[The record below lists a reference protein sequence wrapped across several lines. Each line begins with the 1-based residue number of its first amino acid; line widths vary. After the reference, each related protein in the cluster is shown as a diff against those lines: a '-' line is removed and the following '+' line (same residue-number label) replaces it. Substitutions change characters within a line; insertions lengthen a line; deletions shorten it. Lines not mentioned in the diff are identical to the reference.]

1 MGRLERDLK
10 KKVKNTKKDYSEWYS
25 EHEQQIL
32 QRVDENNSEVDLGSV
47 KVKRRVPVKVF
58 ILGGVGILLAAI
70 IVMSVLMSRPK
81 DQMPGIPDFTFG
93 EEDVIELG
101 MSEDELSEVVKNYTQ
116 LSNFDVL
123 DGMKILYGRDSSLV
137 MNVVNGELE
146 TSDDFY
152 LIYLRISYTDN
163 FIFFDKWGF
172 EDLQNQTVI
181 NGTEI
186 EYEAKGTDDY
196 GMDLY
201 YAVTNTEDATLYWSV
216 SCIEGL
222 FNEWLQIMFG

>member
-47 KVKRRVPVKVF
+47 KVKRRVPVKVW
-58 ILGGVGILLAAI
+58 ILGGVIIVLAAI
-70 IVMSVLMSRPK
+70 IAMSVLLSKTDSEVPE
-81 DQMPGIPDFTFG
+81 IPDFTFS
-93 EEDVIELG
+93 EEEITEFE
-101 MSEDELSEVVKNYTQ
+101 MSEAELNEVVEKYTQ
-116 LSNFDVL
+116 LSNFEAL
-123 DGMKILYGRDSSLV
+123 DGMKILYSKDSSLV
-137 MNVVNGELE
+137 MNIVDGELE
-146 TSDDFY
+146 TADDFY
-152 LIYLRISYTDN
+152 FINVRISYTDN
-163 FIFFDKWGF
+163 FIFFDKWEF

-196 GMDLY
+196 GMYLY
-201 YAVTNTEDATLYWSV
+201 YAVTKTEGATMYWKV

-222 FNEWLQIMFG
+222 FNEWLQVMFA

>member
-47 KVKRRVPVKVF
+47 KVKRRVSVKVF
-58 ILGGVGILLAAI
+58 ILGGAVILLAAI

-93 EEDVIELG
+93 EEEVTELE
-101 MSEDELSEVVKNYTQ
+101 MSEAELREVVENYTQ
-116 LSNFDVL
+116 LSNLDAV
-123 DGMKILYGRDSSLV
+123 DGMKILYSKDSSLV

-186 EYEAKGTDDY
+186 EYEAKGKDHY
-196 GMDLY
+196 GMYLY
-201 YAVTNTEDATLYWSV
+201 YAVTKTEDATMYWSV

-222 FNEWLQIMFG
+222 FDEWLQVMFT

>member
-1 MGRLERDLK
+1 MGRLERNLK
-10 KKVKNTKKDYSEWYS
+10 RKVKNTKKDYSEWYS

-47 KVKRRVPVKVF
+47 KVKRRVSVKVF
-58 ILGGVGILLAAI
+58 ILGGAVILLTAI
-70 IVMSVLMSRPK
+70 IAMSVLLSKMGSEVPE
-81 DQMPGIPDFTFG
+81 IPDFTFG

-101 MSEDELSEVVKNYTQ
+101 MSEDELSEVVENYTQ
-116 LSNFDVL
+116 LSNFEAL
-123 DGMKILYGRDSSLV
+123 DGMKILYSKDSSLV
-137 MNVVNGELE
+137 MNIVDGELE
-146 TSDDFY
+146 TADDFY
-152 LIYLRISYTDN
+152 FINVRISYTDN
-163 FIFFDKWGF
+163 FIFFDKWEF

-196 GMDLY
+196 GMYLY
-201 YAVTNTEDATLYWSV
+201 YAVTKTEDTTLYWSV

-222 FNEWLQIMFG
+222 FDEWLQIVFA

>member
-47 KVKRRVPVKVF
+47 KVKRRVPVKVW
-58 ILGGVGILLAAI
+58 ILGGVIIVLAAI
-70 IVMSVLMSRPK
+70 IAMSVLLSKTDSEVPE
-81 DQMPGIPDFTFG
+81 IPDFTFS
-93 EEDVIELG
+93 EEEITEFE
-101 MSEDELSEVVKNYTQ
+101 MSEAELNEVVEKYTQ
-116 LSNFDVL
+116 LSNFEAL
-123 DGMKILYGRDSSLV
+123 DGMKILYGKDSSLV
-137 MNVVNGELE
+137 MNIVDGELE
-146 TSDDFY
+146 TADDFY
-152 LIYLRISYTDN
+152 FINVRISYTDN
-163 FIFFDKWGF
+163 FIFFDKWEF

-196 GMDLY
+196 GMYLY
-201 YAVTNTEDATLYWSV
+201 YAVTKTEDTTLYWSV

-222 FNEWLQIMFG
+222 FDEWLQIVFA